1 MMLMVDNDKLENVP
15 IAVHCNMKLIKT
27 IPILIF
33 FNYDANVKFEV
44 AQPICCRLIGFL
56 LL

>member
-1 MMLMVDNDKLENVP
+1 MLMVDNDKLENVP